1 MECGASMETRSQPSS
16 LSGGQ
21 AEGNSSTAGSPAMY
35 ACTAR
40 RRHRNSSSG
49 SRTASAAQ
57 CVSAARRRW
66 LGCRAPARS
75 TAASAMK
82 HDILCALCTATHVR
96 RCTKTICG
104 THPKCDP
111 NSATEQ
117 CSICSAAFHDTD
129 AADHVPPKATPD
141 GGGCGSH
148 AAPSSTP
155 TTVAR
160 APSDIPTISPGHRT
174 AQTSCATP
182 AMQRWRVL
190 RIARQA
196 SSVSYLAA
204 GTGTS
209 RRCGRCLLGS
219 GPGRG
224 RIPATA
230 DSPAAMMVC
239 WRTAAEARHR
249 LVP

>member
-1 MECGASMETRSQPSS
+1 LECGASMETRSQPSS

-111 NSATEQ
+111 NSATEHARSAAQHFMTQMQQIMCRQRRHLTEAAVAATRLRAARRPRSPGRRAIFRRYRRAIERRKQAARPLQ
-117 CSICSAAFHDTD
+117 CSA
-129 AADHVPPKATPD
+129 
-141 GGGCGSH
+141 GGCCVL
-148 AAPSSTP
+148 PDKR
-155 TTVAR
+155 R
-160 APSDIPTISPGHRT
+160 ASATWQQGQELPG
-174 AQTSCATP
+174 
-182 AMQRWRVL
+182 
-190 RIARQA
+190 
-196 SSVSYLAA
+196 
-204 GTGTS
+204 G
-209 RRCGRCLLGS
+209 
-219 GPGRG
+219 
-224 RIPATA
+224 A
-230 DSPAAMMVC
+230 DGAC
-239 WRTAAEARHR
+239 
-249 LVP
+249 